1 MDENTVQETV
11 SATTNAVAA
20 TSKVMKKD
28 KIIIGALFAA
38 TIVVASVGTAL
49 MCGFYK
55 NHSKKKKA
63 SAKVSEE
70 K

>member
-11 SATTNAVAA
+11 SATTNAVAT

-28 KIIIGALFAA
+28 KIIVGALFAA
-38 TIVVASVGTAL
+38 TVVVVGVGTAL
-49 MCGFYK
+49 MCKFYK
-55 NHSKKKKA
+55 NREKKNA
-63 SAKVSEE
+63 SAEVSEE

>member
-11 SATTNAVAA
+11 SATTNAVAT

-28 KIIIGALFAA
+28 KIIVGALFAA
-38 TIVVASVGTAL
+38 TAVAAIVGTAL
-49 MCGFYK
+49 MCKFYK
-55 NHSKKKKA
+55 NHSKKKA
-63 SAKVSEE
+63 SAEVSEE

>member
-28 KIIIGALFAA
+28 KIIVGALFAA
-38 TIVVASVGTAL
+38 TVVVAGVGTAL
-49 MCGFYK
+49 MCKFYK
-55 NHSKKKKA
+55 NRSKKNA
-63 SAKVSEE
+63 SAEVSEE

>member
-11 SATTNAVAA
+11 SATTNAVAT

-28 KIIIGALFAA
+28 KIIVGALFAA
-38 TIVVASVGTAL
+38 TVVVASVGTAL
-49 MCGFYK
+49 MCKFYK
-55 NHSKKKKA
+55 NRSKKKA
-63 SAKVSEE
+63 SVEVSEE

>member
-55 NHSKKKKA
+55 NHSKKKA